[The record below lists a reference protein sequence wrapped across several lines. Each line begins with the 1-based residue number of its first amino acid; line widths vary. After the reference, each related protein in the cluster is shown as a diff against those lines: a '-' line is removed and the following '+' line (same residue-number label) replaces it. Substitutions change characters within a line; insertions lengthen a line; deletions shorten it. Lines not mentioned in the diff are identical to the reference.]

1 MQFALLGPLEV
12 RDEGRTIEIARGK
25 PRALLALLLLSP
37 GRVVPVERLIDEL
50 WGDAPPATV
59 ATALHVYVSGLRKA
73 LGEGT
78 IATHEPGYVI
88 QVAPEAVDLHH
99 FEQLRTEARAA
110 DPERAAALLAE
121 ALAIWRGPALADVPL
136 PREAAR
142 LEELRLGATEER
154 IDAELELGAH
164 EELVP
169 ELEGLVREHPFHE
182 RLRRQL
188 MLALYRAGRQ
198 ADALAAFADAR
209 RTFVDTL
216 GVDPSPMLQELQHA
230 ILRQDVSLAP
240 STDRTT
246 VATVLFL
253 DLGVRGE
260 VEATADRA
268 LAAAEEQLSAQHA
281 LRIEPGL
288 ADALLAVFDDATEAV
303 GAAIAVCEHLRRELT
318 DACRPRAGLA
328 TGDVTLGA
336 RTSGAAVV
344 LAARRV
350 RDAKPGEVVAG
361 ERTAAAARGAFSFR
375 RRGDGYV
382 VSSAV

>member
-12 RDEGRTIEIARGK
+12 RDDGRTVEIARGK
-25 PRALLALLLLSP
+25 PRALLALLLLSA

-50 WGDAPPATV
+50 WGDAPPATA

-78 IATHEPGYVI
+78 IVTHEAGYSINAGPGSVDV
-88 QVAPEAVDLHH
+88 QRFEELRAEARDAAPE
-99 FEQLRTEARAA
+99 QAA
-110 DPERAAALLAE
+110 SLLAE

-136 PREAAR
+136 PSEAAR

-164 EELVP
+164 EQLVP

-198 ADALAAFADAR
+198 ADALAVFADAR

-240 STDRTT
+240 PTDRTA

-260 VEATADRA
+260 VEATADLA
-268 LAAAEEQLSAQHA
+268 LAAAEEELSTHA

-303 GAAIAVCEHLRRELT
+303 GAAIAVCAHLQELT
-318 DACRPRAGLA
+318 DACVPRAGLA

-336 RTSGAAVV
+336 RTSGAPVV

-361 ERTAAAARGAFSFR
+361 ERTAAAARGKFSFR

-382 VSSAV
+382 ASPR

>member
-12 RDEGRTIEIARGK
+12 RHDGRTIEIARGK

-37 GRVVPVERLIDEL
+37 GRVVATERLIDEL
-50 WGDAPPATV
+50 WGDSPPATA

-73 LGEGT
+73 LGDRT
-78 IATHEPGYVI
+78 IVTREPGYAIEVE
-88 QVAPEAVDLHH
+88 PESVDLHR
-99 FEQLRTEARAA
+99 FETLRTEARSA
-110 DPERAAALLAE
+110 DPPHAASLLRE
-121 ALAIWRGPALADVPL
+121 ALALWRGPALADVPL
-136 PREAAR
+136 PTEAAR
-142 LEELRLGATEER
+142 LDELRLGAVAER
-154 IDAELELGAH
+154 IDADLELGVH

-169 ELEGLVREHPFHE
+169 ELEALVREHPFHE

-209 RTFVDTL
+209 RTFVDAL

-240 STDRTT
+240 PTDRTAT
-246 VATVLFL
+246 ATVLFL

-268 LAAAEEQLSAQHA
+268 LAAAEERLSPHA
-281 LRIEPGL
+281 LRVEPGL
-288 ADALLAVFDDATEAV
+288 ADALLAVFDDAAEAV
-303 GAAIAVCEHLRRELT
+303 GAAVAVCAHLASLT
-318 DACRPRAGLA
+318 DALVPRAGLA
-328 TGDVTLGA
+328 TGEVTLGA
-336 RTSGAAVV
+336 RTSGAPVV

-361 ERTAAAARGAFSFR
+361 ERTAAAARGSFSFR

-382 VSSAV
+382 VTT

>member
-1 MQFALLGPLEV
+1 MQFALLGPLDV
-12 RDEGRTIEIARGK
+12 RDGDHAVQIARGK

-37 GRVVPVERLIDEL
+37 SRVVPVERLIDEL
-50 WGDAPPATV
+50 WGETPPATA
-59 ATALHVYVSGLRKA
+59 ATALQVYVSGLRKA

-78 IATHEPGYVI
+78 IATHEAGYAI
-88 QVAPEAVDLHH
+88 QVAPEAVDVHR
-99 FEQLRTEARAA
+99 FEQLRTEARDA
-110 DPERAAALLAE
+110 DAERAAALLAE
-121 ALAIWRGPALADVPL
+121 ALGIWRGPALADVPL

-142 LEELRLGATEER
+142 LEDLRLGATEER

-209 RTFVDTL
+209 KTFVDTL
-216 GVDPSPMLQELQHA
+216 GVNPSPMLQELQHA
-230 ILRQDVSLAP
+230 ILRQDASLARP
-240 STDRTT
+240 TDRTT

-260 VEATADRA
+260 VEATADLA
-268 LAAAEEQLSAQHA
+268 LAAAEEQLSPYA

-288 ADALLAVFDDATEAV
+288 ADALLAVFEDATEAV
-303 GAAIAVCEHLRRELT
+303 TAAVEVCEHLRRLT
-318 DACRPRAGLA
+318 DACTPRAGLA
-328 TGDVTLGA
+328 TGDITLGA

-382 VSSAV
+382 VTQG

>member
-12 RDEGRTIEIARGK
+12 RDEGRTIKIARGK

-50 WGDAPPATV
+50 WGETPPATV

-78 IATHEPGYVI
+78 IATHEPGYAI
-88 QVAPEAVDLHH
+88 QVAPEAVDLHR
-99 FEQLRTEARAA
+99 FEQLRREARDA

-121 ALAIWRGPALADVPL
+121 ALAMWRGPALADVAL

-142 LEELRLGATEER
+142 LEELRLGATVER

-240 STDRTT
+240 STDRTA

-260 VEATADRA
+260 VEATADLA
-268 LAAAEEQLSAQHA
+268 LAAAEEQLSAHA

-288 ADALLAVFDDATEAV
+288 ADALLAVFDDATEAI
-303 GAAIAVCEHLRRELT
+303 GAAIAVCEHLRELS
-318 DACRPRAGLA
+318 DACVPRAGLA

>member
-37 GRVVPVERLIDEL
+37 GRVVPAERLIDEL

-73 LGEGT
+73 LGEGM
-78 IATHEPGYVI
+78 IATHEPGYAI
-88 QVAPEAVDLHH
+88 QVAPETVDLHD
-99 FEQLRTEARAA
+99 FEQLRAEARNA

-240 STDRTT
+240 STDRTA
-246 VATVLFL
+246 VVTVLFL
-253 DLGVRGE
+253 DLGIRGE

-268 LAAAEEQLSAQHA
+268 LAAAEEQLSAHA

-288 ADALLAVFDDATEAV
+288 ADALLAVFDDATEAI
-303 GAAIAVCEHLRRELT
+303 GAAITVCEHLLALT
-318 DACRPRAGLA
+318 PACAPRAGLA

>member
-37 GRVVPVERLIDEL
+37 GRVVPAERLIDEL

-73 LGEGT
+73 LGEGM
-78 IATHEPGYVI
+78 IATHEPGYAI
-88 QVAPEAVDLHH
+88 QVAPEAVDLHD
-99 FEQLRTEARAA
+99 FEQLRAEARNA

-240 STDRTT
+240 STDRTA
-246 VATVLFL
+246 VVTVLFL
-253 DLGVRGE
+253 DLGIRGE

-268 LAAAEEQLSAQHA
+268 LAAAEEQLSAHA

-288 ADALLAVFDDATEAV
+288 ADALLAVFDDATEAI
-303 GAAIAVCEHLRRELT
+303 GAAIAVCEHLLALT
-318 DACRPRAGLA
+318 PACAPRAGLA

>member
-12 RDEGRTIEIARGK
+12 RNEGRTIEIARGK

-50 WGDAPPATV
+50 WGDTPPATV

-73 LGEGT
+73 LGEGM
-78 IATHEPGYVI
+78 IATHEPGYAI
-88 QVAPEAVDLHH
+88 QVAPEAVDLHR
-99 FEQLRTEARAA
+99 FEQLRREARDA

-121 ALAIWRGPALADVPL
+121 ALAIWRGPALADVAL

-240 STDRTT
+240 STDRTA

-260 VEATADRA
+260 VEATADLA
-268 LAAAEEQLSAQHA
+268 LAAAEEQLSAHA

-303 GAAIAVCEHLRRELT
+303 GAAIAVCDHLRQLT
-318 DACRPRAGLA
+318 DAVTPRAGLA